1 MKKRSY
7 RCFVVS
13 ALALSLFGGLVE
25 AQKPNNIIDEVIWVV
40 GDEPILKSEVEI
52 QRISAEMQ
60 GQRID
65 GDPYTVIPEQLAIQ
79 KLFLHQASIDSII
92 VTEAD
97 VMSDANY
104 RINTLVERIGSE
116 EKLEEYWNMSMKEI
130 RRQVITNLIEANKV
144 QQEQEKII
152 GDKKISPAEVRRYFK
167 NMPKDSLPYIQP
179 QVEVEILTQAPR
191 VEPAELEKVKQDLLD
206 YAKRVNDGETSFAA
220 LARLYS
226 QDEGSARQGGE
237 LGFRGRGE
245 LVPEFSNV
253 AFSLTDPNTVSKI
266 VQTEYGFHIIQF
278 ISRKGDKVNV
288 RHILRRPDVSDDA
301 LIKGTARLDSIAAD
315 IRDKK
320 FTFEEAVLALSDDK
334 DTRNNNGL
342 MVNSDPSSMTQTSR
356 FEMKDLPQEVAKVV
370 DKMQVGEVS
379 KAFTMINRN
388 GQVTCAIVLL
398 KNRIEGHQADITA
411 DFQALTEIVSAKKNE
426 EKLVEW
432 IRNKQKTTYISIKDE
447 WKKKDFKYPGW
458 IK

>member
-7 RCFVVS
+7 RRFVVS
-13 ALALSLFGGLVE
+13 ALALSLFGGLAQ

-253 AFSLTDPNTVSKI
+253 AFSLTDPNTVS
-266 VQTEYGFHIIQF
+266 
-278 ISRKGDKVNV
+278 ISFNSSVEK
-288 RHILRRPDVSDDA
+288 A
-301 LIKGTARLDSIAAD
+301 IK
-315 IRDKK
+315 
-320 FTFEEAVLALSDDK
+320 
-334 DTRNNNGL
+334 
-342 MVNSDPSSMTQTSR
+342 
-356 FEMKDLPQEVAKVV
+356 
-370 DKMQVGEVS
+370 
-379 KAFTMINRN
+379 
-388 GQVTCAIVLL
+388 
-398 KNRIEGHQADITA
+398 
-411 DFQALTEIVSAKKNE
+411 
-426 EKLVEW
+426 
-432 IRNKQKTTYISIKDE
+432 
-447 WKKKDFKYPGW
+447 
-458 IK
+458 

>member
-7 RCFVVS
+7 RRFVVS
-13 ALALSLFGGLVE
+13 ALALSLFGGLAQ

-167 NMPKDSLPYIQP
+167 NMPKDSLPYIQ
-179 QVEVEILTQAPR
+179 
-191 VEPAELEKVKQDLLD
+191 D
-206 YAKRVNDGETSFAA
+206 
-220 LARLYS
+220 
-226 QDEGSARQGGE
+226 
-237 LGFRGRGE
+237 
-245 LVPEFSNV
+245 
-253 AFSLTDPNTVSKI
+253 
-266 VQTEYGFHIIQF
+266 
-278 ISRKGDKVNV
+278 RK
-288 RHILRRPDVSDDA
+288 S
-301 LIKGTARLDSIAAD
+301 
-315 IRDKK
+315 
-320 FTFEEAVLALSDDK
+320 
-334 DTRNNNGL
+334 
-342 MVNSDPSSMTQTSR
+342 
-356 FEMKDLPQEVAKVV
+356 VV
-370 DKMQVGEVS
+370 
-379 KAFTMINRN
+379 
-388 GQVTCAIVLL
+388 
-398 KNRIEGHQADITA
+398 
-411 DFQALTEIVSAKKNE
+411 
-426 EKLVEW
+426 
-432 IRNKQKTTYISIKDE
+432 
-447 WKKKDFKYPGW
+447 
-458 IK
+458 